1 MPVKEIQHATKKTS
15 SVVEL
20 PNMVELQLDSYR
32 WFLEEGLKELFD
44 SFSPIYDFTGNT
56 SISLADFTL
65 GEPKYTVDDCRD
77 RDVTFE
83 SPIKARVQL
92 TQSNKEEIESEVY
105 LGDLPLMT
113 DKGTFIINGAERV
126 VVSQLA
132 RSPGVYFKDNLD
144 FSGKVLFYATI
155 IPQEGAWVDVETDN
169 NNQVT
174 VRIGQT
180 RKFPLTTLLRA
191 LDAFPQARPPLEMPL
206 RDALNHLW
214 LYK

>member
-1 MPVKEIQHATKKTS
+1 M
-15 SVVEL
+15 
-20 PNMVELQLDSYR
+20 
-32 WFLEEGLKELFD
+32 
-44 SFSPIYDFTGNT
+44 
-56 SISLADFTL
+56 
-65 GEPKYTVDDCRD
+65 
-77 RDVTFE
+77 TFE
-83 SPIKARVQL
+83 SPIKAKVLLQ
-92 TQSNKEEIESEVY
+92 QANKEEIESEVY

-132 RSPGVYFKDNLD
+132 RSPGVYFKDSLD

-169 NNQVT
+169 SNLVT

-191 LDAFPQARPPLEMPL
+191 LNAFPQACLPLEMPISEIL
-206 RDALNHLW
+206 ERSWIYKTRRERSTKTANSCPPTYREGLLPGDALSTSRSSIRRPARSSR
-214 LYK
+214 KRTRSRPKSS